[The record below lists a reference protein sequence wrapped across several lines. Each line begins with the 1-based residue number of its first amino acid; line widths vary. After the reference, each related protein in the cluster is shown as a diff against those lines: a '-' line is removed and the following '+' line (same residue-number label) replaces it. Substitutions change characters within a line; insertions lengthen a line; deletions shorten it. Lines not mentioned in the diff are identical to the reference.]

1 MYFVD
6 REKIEDTLS
15 YLEQQI
21 SLFEEVKEWTSPIEK
36 AALERI
42 AQIMIESI
50 LDIGNTMIDGF
61 IMRDPGSYDDIVD
74 ILDDEKVIS
83 KEMSESFKQFIT
95 YRKMLVQNYTDVN
108 HEGLKAAI
116 SSHIPMIKEFPGR
129 VREYLINELGPVS
142 AFKPQYGS
150 EKSDLFLYD
159 TLVLNKEKVGECHA
173 YWRKLHKRYDS
184 EVNQNSGETIHTG
197 NGPEVRKGY

>member
-42 AQIMIESI
+42 AQIMIEAI
-50 LDIGNTMIDGF
+50 LDTGNTMIDGF

-83 KEMSESFKQFIT
+83 KEMSNSFKQFIT

-108 HEGLKAAI
+108 HGGLITAI
-116 SSHIPMIKEFPGR
+116 SSHMSMIKEFPGR
-129 VREYLINELGPVS
+129 VREYLTNELGPVS
-142 AFKPQYGS
+142 AFKPQ
-150 EKSDLFLYD
+150 
-159 TLVLNKEKVGECHA
+159 
-173 YWRKLHKRYDS
+173 
-184 EVNQNSGETIHTG
+184 
-197 NGPEVRKGY
+197 

>member
-1 MYFVD
+1 MYFID

-42 AQIMIESI
+42 AQIMIEAV
-50 LDIGNTMIDGF
+50 LDTGNTMIDGF

-83 KEMSESFKQFIT
+83 KEMSNSFKQFIT

-108 HEGLKAAI
+108 HEGLITAI
-116 SSHIPMIKEFPGR
+116 NSHMPMIKEFPGR

-142 AFKPQYGS
+142 AFKPQ
-150 EKSDLFLYD
+150 
-159 TLVLNKEKVGECHA
+159 
-173 YWRKLHKRYDS
+173 
-184 EVNQNSGETIHTG
+184 
-197 NGPEVRKGY
+197 